1 MNLNLK
7 LQNIKFLQKL
17 YLFFMIFSVKYLIL
31 LILST
36 FLFLFLNV
44 KTFSQTK
51 TESISVD
58 NLKRTYIIH
67 IPKSV
72 DPADKLPL
80 VIILHGHGGSGKQ
93 IMKSTNFNKLS
104 DKDRFIAVYP
114 DGINKGWN
122 DGREVEGNDK
132 YDDLK
137 FMSLLIDRIRDNYNP
152 DTNRIFATGMSNGAI
167 FSFYLALKLSNRIL
181 AIAPVAANIPEL
193 LVKDYYPENP
203 VSLMLI
209 NGTADP
215 LIKYEGGKV
224 GFKIGKSHGWTISTD
239 STINIFKTLDK
250 CNNEPVITEIPDINV
265 DDDCFATKY
274 EFVNGLKDTK
284 VILIKIE
291 NGGHSWPGGAQ
302 YLPRFLVGNV
312 CGDFDAA
319 TVIWE
324 FFKTTKNR

>member
-1 MNLNLK
+1 VEA
-7 LQNIKFLQKL
+7 IP
-17 YLFFMIFSVKYLIL
+17 
-31 LILST
+31 
-36 FLFLFLNV
+36 
-44 KTFSQTK
+44 QTK
-51 TESISVD
+51 TETISVD

-67 IPKSV
+67 IPQLV
-72 DPADKLPL
+72 NPGDKLPL
-80 VIILHGHGGSGKQ
+80 VIILHGHGGTGKQ
-93 IMKSTNFNKLS
+93 IMKNSKFNGLS
-104 DKDRFIAVYP
+104 DKEKFIAVYP

-132 YDDLK
+132 YDDIK
-137 FMSLLIDRIRDNYNP
+137 FMSLLIDRIRDNFNL

-167 FSFYLALKLSNRIL
+167 FSFYLALKLSDRIL

-215 LIKYEGGKV
+215 LIKYGGGKV

-239 STINIFKTLDK
+239 STINIFKTLNK
-250 CNNEPVITEIPDINV
+250 CSNEPIITEIPDINV

-274 EFVNGLKDTK
+274 EYKHGVKDSD

-291 NGGHSWPGGAQ
+291 NGGHSWPGGVQ
-302 YLPRFLVGNV
+302 NLPKFLVGNL
-312 CGDFDAA
+312 CRDFDAA